1 MAKSVHADVLD
12 GALAVIKSNAQS
24 LAVLSSAP
32 ASYGAATTATLA
44 SAATGSGD
52 FTLGAGGTSGR
63 KLTVAAKSGV
73 SIGASGTATHV
84 ALLDP
89 VASRVL
95 YVTTCP
101 ATALTMGGTVNVA
114 DWAIEIADP
123 A

>member
-1 MAKSVHADVLD
+1 
-12 GALAVIKSNAQS
+12 
-24 LAVLSSAP
+24 
-32 ASYGAATTATLA
+32 
-44 SAATGSGD
+44 
-52 FTLGAGGTSGR
+52 
-63 KLTVAAKSGV
+63 V